1 MHLYIIYLCICI
13 HIYSTGCNPANP
25 RMAAIK
31 GKDKNPTV
39 APSTNKAGSLRI
51 RNPYKVVSNANE
63 AIEFLAG

>member
-1 MHLYIIYLCICI
+1 
-13 HIYSTGCNPANP
+13 
-25 RMAAIK
+25 MAAIK